1 MERSYHP
8 EHTVTPAPGVCRH
21 VTVPSALATM
31 LIKAD
36 PEREIPGLAGDLQLK
51 AQTCLINL
59 KPLDN

>member
-1 MERSYHP
+1 
-8 EHTVTPAPGVCRH
+8 
-21 VTVPSALATM
+21 M